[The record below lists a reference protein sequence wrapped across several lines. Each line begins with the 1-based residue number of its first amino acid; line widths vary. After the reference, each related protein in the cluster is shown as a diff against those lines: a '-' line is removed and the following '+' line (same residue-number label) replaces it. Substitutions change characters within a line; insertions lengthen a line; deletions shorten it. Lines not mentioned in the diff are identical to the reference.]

1 MRNDGQKSRGGQRG
15 RLKYVNIKKT
25 PAISLSF
32 SKGSPE
38 GEAMLPTDSGVSSD
52 RMQRPG
58 KFVNLLREKISE
70 DAFAGN
76 QMIRHRRERV
86 SSAYEKT
93 AKKKHL

>member
-1 MRNDGQKSRGGQRG
+1 M
-15 RLKYVNIKKT
+15 
-25 PAISLSF
+25 
-32 SKGSPE
+32 
-38 GEAMLPTDSGVSSD
+38 EAMLPTDSGVSSD